1 MSLREVL
8 NFWAFIMLLLAML
21 VSVFLLDD
29 LVQHNTVDYAESM
42 FVVVSLAPAIL
53 LVVTGQAFGA
63 AFIGGLFWSNSR
75 AAHSHYRKE
84 LSLAR
89 AGKGREAA
97 AGMLLRDRVFGDT
110 RALMTI
116 LEMARQDKDMMPEAM
131 RATHRLLGNWKLSKA
146 DRDHVGRL
154 VSQIKISSSSRGH
167 EKTLDLDY

>member
-8 NFWAFIMLLLAML
+8 NFWAFIMVLLAAIT
-21 VSVFLLDD
+21 VCFLLDD
-29 LVQHNTVDYAESM
+29 MVRHSALDYGEAL
-42 FVVVSLAPAIL
+42 FVVASLAPAIL
-53 LVVTGQAFGA
+53 LLVTGQAYGVAFLSGIFWNNSKA
-63 AFIGGLFWSNSR
+63 AR
-75 AAHSHYRKE
+75 SHYRKE

-116 LEMARQDKDMMPEAM
+116 LEMTRQDKEMMPEAM
-131 RATHRLLGNWKLSKA
+131 RATHRLLGNWKLSKL

-154 VSQIKISSSSRGH
+154 VSQIKISSSNGGH
-167 EKTLDLDY
+167 EKILDLNY